1 MPGEQMND
9 EPRGG
14 WPDWDEFEAELA
26 RHNPLETGRER
37 VIRYFGVGI
46 LVLSLIGQTVSL
58 LHYL

>member
-1 MPGEQMND
+1 MND